1 VSTLSDLSAA
11 PRGKVPLTTNQKRS
25 FWAAWGG
32 WGMDGMDSFIY
43 ALVLAPAMRELLPKS
58 GIEATQ
64 ANVGYYGAVLFS
76 LFMIGWGI
84 ALIWGPIADKFGRAR
99 TLMFTILW
107 FSVFTFLAA
116 TSHSVWALAF
126 YRFMAGIGIGGEW
139 SVGASL
145 VNEAIPESRRVR
157 FGGLMHTGYYFGF
170 FVASLANYVITPLH
184 LTIAGQE
191 IAGWRIMF
199 IVGGLPAL
207 LVAYFFNKIHEPEK
221 WKDAKKQLGEKA
233 TMGSSFAHA
242 FSPQYRKRTILNS
255 IFMLASISG
264 LWAGSAYVPTAIS
277 YLAGQAG
284 RAGEAAQLAAIG
296 GAILSI
302 GTILGAIIS
311 SDLGEWWGRR
321 AALGF
326 FYALMLVFI
335 VAGFGY
341 IYYLPP
347 ESNPLMLFMISTFFL
362 GVGGASFAVY
372 SFWIPEQYTTDCR
385 VSAFAF
391 STNIGRFVG
400 AGISMA
406 LAEGI
411 SKYGSLGVPVAWT
424 AVFFALSIFLL
435 PMGVETKGKGLPS

>member
-1 VSTLSDLSAA
+1 LSSPSDATTAA
-11 PRGKVPLTTNQKRS
+11 KIKVPLTTNQKRS

-32 WGMDGMDSFIY
+32 WAMDGMDSFIY
-43 ALVLAPAMRELLPKS
+43 ALVLAPAMRDLLPRT
-58 GIEATQ
+58 GIDATQ
-64 ANVGYYGAVLFS
+64 ANVGYYGALLFA

-99 TLMFTILW
+99 TLMLTILW

-170 FVASLANYVITPLH
+170 FVASLANYIITPLH
-184 LTIAGQE
+184 LNILGADVP
-191 IAGWRIMF
+191 GWRLMF
-199 IVGGLPAL
+199 IIGGLPAI
-207 LVAYFFNKIHEPEK
+207 LVAYFFNRIHEPEK
-221 WKDAKKQLGEKA
+221 WKDAKAKVGEKA
-233 TMGSSFAHA
+233 GMATFFAGA
-242 FSPQYRKRTILNS
+242 FSPEYRGRTILNS

-264 LWAGSAYVPTAIS
+264 LWAGSAYVPTAIT
-277 YLAGQAG
+277 YLANQAG
-284 RAGEAAQLAAIG
+284 RAADGPRYAAVAG
-296 GAILSI
+296 VILSI
-302 GTILGAIIS
+302 GTILGAIFS
-311 SDLGEWWGRR
+311 SDLGEKFGRR

-326 FYALMLVFI
+326 FYGLMFVFI
-335 VAGFGY
+335 IGAFGVV
-341 IYYLPP
+341 YYLPP
-347 ESNPLMLFMISTFFL
+347 EANPLMLFMICTFFL

-372 SFWIPEQYTTDCR
+372 SFWIPEQYRTECR

-400 AGISMA
+400 AGISFA

-411 SKYGSLGVPVAWT
+411 AYYGSLGVPVAWT

-435 PMGVETKGKGLPS
+435 PWGVETKGKGLPT

>member
-1 VSTLSDLSAA
+1 VSTLSQASSAA
-11 PRGKVPLTTNQKRS
+11 PVKTPLTTNQKRS

-32 WGMDGMDSFIY
+32 WAMDGMDSFIY

-58 GIEATQ
+58 GIEPTQ

-84 ALIWGPIADKFGRAR
+84 AMIWGPIADKFGRAR

-116 TSHSVWALAF
+116 TSQNVWALAF

-170 FVASLANYVITPLH
+170 FVASLANFVITPLH
-184 LTIAGQE
+184 FSIAGQDV
-191 IAGWRIMF
+191 AGWRLMF

-207 LVAYFFNKIHEPEK
+207 LVAYYFNKIHEPEK
-221 WKDAKKQLGEKA
+221 WKDAKKQLGAKA
-233 TMGSSFAHA
+233 TMGSSFAKA
-242 FSPQYRKRTILNS
+242 FAPEYRRRTILNS

-264 LWAGSAYVPTAIS
+264 LWAGSAYVPTAIT

-284 RAGEAAQLAAIG
+284 RASEAAQLAAIG

-321 AALGF
+321 TALGF

-335 VAGFGY
+335 VTAFGY
-341 IYYLPP
+341 VYYLPP
-347 ESNPLMLFMISTFFL
+347 ESHPLTWFMICTFFL

-372 SFWIPEQYTTDCR
+372 SFWIPEQYRTECR

-391 STNIGRFVG
+391 STNIGRFIG

-406 LAEGI
+406 LAVGI

-435 PMGVETKGKGLPS
+435 PLGVETKGKGLPT

>member
-1 VSTLSDLSAA
+1 MSTLSEAA
-11 PRGKVPLTTNQKRS
+11 TASRVKERLTTNQKRS
-25 FWAAWGG
+25 FWAAWSG
-32 WGMDGMDSFIY
+32 WAMDGMDSFIY
-43 ALVLAPAMRELLPKS
+43 ALVLAPAMRELLPRS

-84 ALIWGPIADKFGRAR
+84 ALIWGPIADIFGRAR

-116 TSHSVWALAF
+116 TSHNVWALAF

-145 VNEAIPESRRVR
+145 VNEAVPESRRVR

-170 FVASLANYVITPLH
+170 FVASAANFVITPLH
-184 LTIAGQE
+184 LTIFGTE
-191 IAGWRIMF
+191 IPGWRIMF
-199 IVGGLPAL
+199 VVGGLPAL
-207 LVAYFFNKIHEPEK
+207 LVAYFFNRIHEPEK
-221 WKDAKKQLGEKA
+221 WKDKKAQLGQKA
-233 TMGSSFAHA
+233 SMSGSFALA
-242 FSPQYRKRTILNS
+242 FSPEYRGRTILNS

-264 LWAGSAYVPTAIS
+264 LWAGSAYVPTAIT
-277 YLAGQAG
+277 YLANAAG
-284 RAGEAAQLAAIG
+284 RADDGPRLAAIG

-311 SDLGEWWGRR
+311 SDLGEKFGRR
-321 AALGF
+321 VALGF
-326 FYALMLVFI
+326 FYALMLIFI

-341 IYYLPP
+341 VFYLPP
-347 ESNPLMLFMISTFFL
+347 ESNPLTWFMICTFFL

-372 SFWIPEQYTTDCR
+372 SFWIPEQYRTECR

-400 AGISMA
+400 AAISMA
-406 LAEGI
+406 LALGI
-411 SKYGSLGVPVAWT
+411 SRYGSLGVPVAWT
-424 AVFFALSIFLL
+424 AVFFALSIILL
-435 PMGVETKGKGLPS
+435 PWGIETKGKGLPS

>member
-1 VSTLSDLSAA
+1 MSTLSQQSSAPPVGA
-11 PRGKVPLTTNQKRS
+11 PLTPNQKRS

-32 WGMDGMDSFIY
+32 WCMDGMDSFIY

-58 GIEATQ
+58 GIASTQ
-64 ANVGYYGAVLFS
+64 ASVGYYGSVLFS
-76 LFMIGWGI
+76 LFMIGWGVS
-84 ALIWGPIADKFGRAR
+84 LIWGPIADKFGRAR

-107 FSVFTFLAA
+107 FSLFTFLAA
-116 TSHSVWALAF
+116 TSQSVWTLAF

-139 SVGASL
+139 AVSAAL
-145 VNEAIPESRRVR
+145 VSEAIPEGRRVR

-170 FVASLANYVITPLH
+170 FVASLANYFIAPH
-184 LTIAGQE
+184 HFSIAGHDV
-191 IAGWRIMF
+191 AGWRVMF

-221 WKDAKKQLGEKA
+221 WKDARQKA
-233 TMGSSFAHA
+233 GATASLRRSFAA
-242 FSPQYRKRTILNS
+242 IFSPEYRRRTILNS
-255 IFMLASISG
+255 IFLLASISG
-264 LWAGSAYVPTAIS
+264 LWAGSAYVPTAIN

-284 RAGEAAQLAAIG
+284 RAADAAQLAGIG

-302 GTILGAIIS
+302 GTILGAIVS
-311 SDLGEWWGRR
+311 SDLAEWWGRR

-326 FYALMLVFI
+326 FYILMLIFI
-335 VAGFGY
+335 VGGFGY
-341 IYYLPP
+341 VYYLPP
-347 ESNPLMLFMISTFFL
+347 ASHPLALFMICTFFL

-372 SFWIPEQYTTDCR
+372 SFWIPEQYTTECR

-391 STNIGRFVG
+391 ITSIGRFVG

-411 SKYGSLGVPVAWT
+411 SRFGSLGVPVAWT
-424 AVFFALSIFLL
+424 AVFFALCIILL
-435 PMGVETKGKGLPS
+435 PLGVETKGKGLPT

>member
-1 VSTLSDLSAA
+1 VSTLSDATTTA
-11 PRGKVPLTTNQKRS
+11 KVKVPLTTNQKRS

-32 WGMDGMDSFIY
+32 WAMDGMDSFIY
-43 ALVLAPAMRELLPKS
+43 ALVLAPAMRELLPIS
-58 GIEATQ
+58 GVEPTQ

-170 FVASLANYVITPLH
+170 FVASLANFVITPLH
-184 LTIAGQE
+184 LNIMGTE
-191 IAGWRIMF
+191 VPGWRIMF

-207 LVAYFFNKIHEPEK
+207 LVAYYFNKIHEPEK
-221 WKDAKKQLGEKA
+221 WKDAKQKVGEKA
-233 TMGSSFAHA
+233 SMTTFFAGA
-242 FSPQYRKRTILNS
+242 FSPEYRKRTILNS

-264 LWAGSAYVPTAIS
+264 LWAGSAYVPTAIT
-277 YLAGQAG
+277 YLAGQVG
-284 RAGEAAQLAAIG
+284 RAAQAPQLAAIG

-321 AALGF
+321 TALGF
-326 FYALMLVFI
+326 FYGLMFVFI
-335 VAGFGY
+335 IGAFGVV
-341 IYYLPP
+341 YYLPP
-347 ESNPLMLFMISTFFL
+347 ASNPLLLFMICTFFL
-362 GVGGASFAVY
+362 GIGGASFAVY
-372 SFWIPEQYTTDCR
+372 SFWIPEQYRTECR

-400 AGISMA
+400 AGISLA

-411 SKYGSLGVPVAWT
+411 AAYGSLGVPVAWT
-424 AVFFALSIFLL
+424 AVFFALSIALL
-435 PMGVETKGKGLPS
+435 PFGVETKGKGLPT

>member
-1 VSTLSDLSAA
+1 
-11 PRGKVPLTTNQKRS
+11 
-25 FWAAWGG
+25 
-32 WGMDGMDSFIY
+32 
-43 ALVLAPAMRELLPKS
+43 
-58 GIEATQ
+58 
-64 ANVGYYGAVLFS
+64 
-76 LFMIGWGI
+76 
-84 ALIWGPIADKFGRAR
+84 
-99 TLMFTILW
+99 MFTILW

-170 FVASLANYVITPLH
+170 FVASLANFVITPWH
-184 LTIAGQE
+184 PTIMGTE

-221 WKDAKKQLGEKA
+221 WKDAKKKVGEKA
-233 TMGSSFAHA
+233 SMGTFFAGA
-242 FSPQYRKRTILNS
+242 FSPEYRRRTILNS

-264 LWAGSAYVPTAIS
+264 LWAGSAYVPTAIT

-284 RAGEAAQLAAIG
+284 RAAESAQLAAIG

-302 GTILGAIIS
+302 GTIIGAVIS

-321 AALGF
+321 SALGF
-326 FYALMLVFI
+326 FYALMLIFI
-335 VAGFGY
+335 VGAFGWV
-341 IYYLPP
+341 YYLPP
-347 ESNPLMLFMISTFFL
+347 ESNPLMLFMICTFFL

-372 SFWIPEQYTTDCR
+372 SFWIPEQYRTECR

-400 AGISMA
+400 AGISLA

-411 SKYGSLGVPVAWT
+411 SYYGSLGVPVAWT
-424 AVFFALSIFLL
+424 AVFFALSILLL
-435 PMGVETKGKGLPS
+435 PLGVETKGKGLPT

>member
-1 VSTLSDLSAA
+1 MSTLSEASTAA
-11 PRGKVPLTTNQKRS
+11 KVKVPLTTNQKRS

-32 WGMDGMDSFIY
+32 WAMDGMDSFIY
-43 ALVLAPAMRELLPKS
+43 ALVLAPAMRELLPIS
-58 GIEATQ
+58 GIEPTQ

-170 FVASLANYVITPLH
+170 FIASLANFVITPLH
-184 LTIAGQE
+184 LNLMGYQIP
-191 IAGWRIMF
+191 GWRIMF
-199 IVGGLPAL
+199 VVGGLPAL
-207 LVAYFFNKIHEPEK
+207 LVAYFFNRIHEPEK
-221 WKDAKKQLGEKA
+221 WKDAKQKVGEKA
-233 TMGSSFAHA
+233 RMSTFFAGA
-242 FSPQYRKRTILNS
+242 FSPEYRKRTILNS

-264 LWAGSAYVPTAIS
+264 LWAGSAYVPTAIT
-277 YLAGQAG
+277 YLANQAG
-284 RAGEAAQLAAIG
+284 RAAQAPQLAAIG

-311 SDLGEWWGRR
+311 SDLGEWLGRR
-321 AALGF
+321 TALGF
-326 FYALMLVFI
+326 FYAMMFVFI
-335 VAGFGY
+335 IFGFGSV
-341 IYYLPP
+341 YYMPA
-347 ESNPLMLFMISTFFL
+347 ESNPLLLFMICTFFL
-362 GVGGASFAVY
+362 GIGGASFAVY
-372 SFWIPEQYTTDCR
+372 SFWIPEQYRTECR

-400 AGISMA
+400 AGISLA

-411 SKYGSLGVPVAWT
+411 AAYGSLGVPVAWT
-424 AVFFALSIFLL
+424 AVFFALCLFLL
-435 PMGVETKGKGLPS
+435 PIGVETKGKGLPS

>member
-1 VSTLSDLSAA
+1 
-11 PRGKVPLTTNQKRS
+11 
-25 FWAAWGG
+25 
-32 WGMDGMDSFIY
+32 MDGMDSFIY
-43 ALVLAPAMRELLPKS
+43 ALVLAPAMRDLLPQS
-58 GIEATQ
+58 GIEPTQ
-64 ANVGYYGAVLFS
+64 ANVGYYGALLFS
-76 LFMIGWGI
+76 IFMVGWGI

-145 VNEAIPESRRVR
+145 VSEAIPESRRVR

-170 FVASLANYVITPLH
+170 FVASLANFVVTPLH
-184 LTIAGQE
+184 FTIAGQA
-191 IAGWRIMF
+191 IAGWRLMF
-199 IVGGLPAL
+199 IVGGMPAL
-207 LVAYFFNKIHEPEK
+207 LVAYFFNRIHEPEK
-221 WKDAKKQLGEKA
+221 WKDAKQKLGDQA
-233 TMGSSFAHA
+233 TMGSSFAKA
-242 FSPQYRKRTILNS
+242 FSPQYRGRTILNS

-264 LWAGSAYVPTAIS
+264 LWAGSAYVPTAIT
-277 YLAGQAG
+277 YLANQAG
-284 RAGEAAQLAAIG
+284 RAADGPRYAAVAG
-296 GAILSI
+296 VILSI

-326 FYALMLVFI
+326 FYALMLIFI
-335 VAGFGY
+335 VGGFGY

-347 ESNPLMLFMISTFFL
+347 ESNPLTLFMISTFFL

-391 STNIGRFVG
+391 TTNIGRFVG
-400 AGISMA
+400 AGISLA

-411 SKYGSLGVPVAWT
+411 AYYGSLGVPVAWT
-424 AVFFALSIFLL
+424 AVFFALSIALL
-435 PMGVETKGKGLPS
+435 PFGIETKGKGLPS

>member
-1 VSTLSDLSAA
+1 LSSLPNATTTA
-11 PRGKVPLTTNQKRS
+11 QVKVPLTTNQKRS

-32 WGMDGMDSFIY
+32 WAMDGMDSFIY

-58 GIEATQ
+58 GIDPTQ

-84 ALIWGPIADKFGRAR
+84 ALVWGPIADKFGRAR

-116 TSHSVWALAF
+116 ISHSVWALAF

-145 VNEAIPESRRVR
+145 VNEAIPEQRRVR

-170 FVASLANYVITPLH
+170 FIASLANFVITPLH
-184 LTIAGQE
+184 LNIMGMDVP
-191 IAGWRIMF
+191 GWRLMF
-199 IVGGLPAL
+199 IIGGLPAL

-221 WKDAKKQLGEKA
+221 WKNAKQQLGAKA
-233 TMGSSFAHA
+233 SMGSSFVKA
-242 FSPQYRKRTILNS
+242 FTHEYRGRTILNS

-264 LWAGSAYVPTAIS
+264 LWAGSAYVPTAIT
-277 YLAGQAG
+277 YLANQAD
-284 RAGEAAQLAAIG
+284 RAADAPRLAAIG

-302 GTILGAIIS
+302 GTILGAIFS
-311 SDLGEWWGRR
+311 SDLGERFGRR
-321 AALGF
+321 KALGF
-326 FYALMLVFI
+326 FYSLMLIFI
-335 VAGFGY
+335 VGAFGY
-341 IYYLPP
+341 VYYLPP
-347 ESNPLMLFMISTFFL
+347 ESNPLMLFMICTFFL
-362 GVGGASFAVY
+362 GIGGASFAVY
-372 SFWIPEQYTTDCR
+372 SFWIPEQYRTECR

-391 STNIGRFVG
+391 TTNIGRFVG
-400 AGISMA
+400 AGISLA

-411 SKYGSLGVPVAWT
+411 AYYGSLGVPVAWT

-435 PMGVETKGKGLPS
+435 PFGVETKGKGLPT